1 MSHIPFRRR
10 SIKYPLVRRLEPPII
25 LAIFQPR
32 HLHEF
37 NVIPRSNLI
46 TCTDIYA
53 GGFGASEN
61 RISLSGT
68 RYTKYNYNGFAF
80 ADGQCL
86 WLVTEA
92 A

>member
-32 HLHEF
+32 H
-37 NVIPRSNLI
+37 
-46 TCTDIYA
+46 IYA